1 MTTAI
6 GETRTWAQILALYR
20 NPKTSRSIFEL
31 LVTAV
36 PFVILWA
43 LMWAALGVGYWLCL
57 LLALPASCFLMRLF
71 MIQHDCGHRACFRR
85 RATND
90 WIGRVI
96 GVVTLTPYSFW
107 LRGHALHHANAGNL
121 DHRGSGD
128 IITLTADEYL
138 TQTRFQRLVYR
149 AYRNPL
155 VMFGLI
161 PTYLFVLHY
170 RLPIGMM
177 RSGRQPWV
185 STMGT
190 NAAIAGIVYLLVW
203 LMGVGPFLLVQAP
216 VVVMSATIAV
226 WFFYVQHQFEDTLW
240 AHDGDWNFHEA
251 ALKGSSHY
259 ELPPAL
265 AWFTGNI
272 GVHHVHHLSSRI
284 PFYRLPEVLRD
295 HPQLMSLGRLT
306 FLQSLR
312 CATLALWDDRQKR
325 LISFRELRTGPAS
338 RPRPLK
344 ETIKSKPSG
353 LPDNGQSRSSLSDL
367 LAGSQGD
374 RARQARLRLS
384 PSTVNTNTS

>member
-1 MTTAI
+1 MTFAL
-6 GETRTWAQILALYR
+6 GEARTWGQILGPYR
-20 NPKTSRSIFEL
+20 TPDLSRSIFEL
-31 LVTAV
+31 LVTAA
-36 PFVILWA
+36 PFVMLWA

-57 LLALPASCFLMRLF
+57 LLALPTACFLMRLF
-71 MIQHDCGHRACFRR
+71 MIQHDCGHGACFRR

-90 WIGRVI
+90 WVGRVI

-107 LRGHALHHANAGNL
+107 LRAHALHHANAGNL

-128 IITLTADEYL
+128 IITQTVDEYL
-138 TQTRFQRLVYR
+138 TQTRVQRLVYR
-149 AYRNPL
+149 AYRSSL

-190 NAAIAGIVYLLVW
+190 NAAIAGVVSLLIW

-240 AHDGDWNFHEA
+240 AHDSEWNFHEA
-251 ALKGSSHY
+251 ALNGSSHY
-259 ELPPAL
+259 ELPAAL

-284 PFYRLPEVLRD
+284 PFYRLPAVLRD
-295 HPQLMSLGRLT
+295 HPQLASRGRLT
-306 FLQSLR
+306 
-312 CATLALWDDRQKR
+312 
-325 LISFRELRTGPAS
+325 SFRACGARVS
-338 RPRPLK
+338 Q
-344 ETIKSKPSG
+344 SG
-353 LPDNGQSRSSLSDL
+353 TRDRSGSYLFANCARRESLSDPPPSSS
-367 LAGSQGD
+367 GHRSIFPKSYKGGVG
-374 RARQARLRLS
+374 RAVAIRTVMQRSGAREKCVRS
-384 PSTVNTNTS
+384 GTVSRVLFQED